1 MGIVINQTL
10 KNIVTTYTGFVFGA
24 INTLYLYVH
33 FMEPTYY
40 GLIIFLLSTA
50 NLLSPLFSFGAQ
62 HALLKYHSSFKE
74 KIQQD
79 RLISTMLWFP
89 LVVVLLFF
97 IIYYANENTI
107 IDWLTQKN
115 TLLSASVLQLLLIA
129 VFMAYFEVFYALA
142 RVAYQSVFGNLLK
155 EVFLRV
161 VVAIALIALHFHFLE
176 ASQFINVLVIAYFV
190 RVLIM
195 AFHAL
200 RVTAFRFTWQLPTK
214 SKAILNYMFFIVLA
228 FSVAAIFFDI
238 DKFMI
243 PMYKS
248 LQSNAYYSVA
258 IFIAMVIA
266 VPSRAMRQII
276 WPLTAKALNENDNK
290 QLLYL
295 YRESAINLLIISG
308 LVYLLILLN
317 IQDLYTL
324 LPAKYSGGLYI
335 VFMIGLSKLFE
346 VSLGNND
353 AILYNSNAYKSLV
366 FFGVLLV
373 VLMVGLNNYF
383 IPKYGIEGA
392 ALATLITMVIYNTLK
407 LLFVKY
413 KFGIQPYTW
422 QTFYVFLVIKTLL
435 FVFLFLPITIN
446 PIANIILRS
455 FIVVLL
461 YAVVLY
467 LLKVSPAINK
477 VVTDFLAQRK

>member
-10 KNIVTTYTGFVFGA
+10 KNIATTYAGFVFGA
-24 INTLYLYVH
+24 VNTLYLYVH

-74 KIQQD
+74 KVQKD
-79 RLISTMLWFP
+79 KLISTMLWIP
-89 LVVVLLFF
+89 LVVLVLFF
-97 IIYYANENTI
+97 AIYYLNKTTI
-107 IDWLTQKN
+107 IAWLIQKN
-115 TLLSASVLQLLLIA
+115 TLLATSVLQLLLVA

-142 RVAYQSVFGNLLK
+142 RVAYQSVFGNFLK
-155 EVFLRV
+155 EVFVRV
-161 VVAIALIALHFHFLE
+161 VVTGALIALHFHFLNE
-176 ASQFINVLVIAYFV
+176 SQFITVLVVAYFV

-195 AFHAL
+195 AFYAL
-200 RVTAFRFTWQLPTK
+200 RVTAFKFTWQLPYN

-243 PMYKS
+243 PMYQS
-248 LQSNAYYSVA
+248 LKSNAYYSVA

-276 WPLTAKALNENDNK
+276 WPLTAKALNENDK
-290 QLLYL
+290 KHLLYL

-308 LVYLLILLN
+308 LIYLLILLN
-317 IQDLYTL
+317 IQDLYSL

-335 VFMIGLSKLFE
+335 VFMIGLSKLYE

-373 VLMVGLNNYF
+373 VLMVFLNNYF

-392 ALATLITMVIYNTLK
+392 ALATLITMFIYNTLK

-435 FVFLFLPITIN
+435 FVFLFLPMHLN
-446 PIANIILRS
+446 PIANIIVRS
-455 FIVVLL
+455 LVVVLL
-461 YAVVLY
+461 YVGILY
-467 LLKVSPAINK
+467 LLKVTPTINK
-477 VVTDFLAQRK
+477 ALVDFLKKK